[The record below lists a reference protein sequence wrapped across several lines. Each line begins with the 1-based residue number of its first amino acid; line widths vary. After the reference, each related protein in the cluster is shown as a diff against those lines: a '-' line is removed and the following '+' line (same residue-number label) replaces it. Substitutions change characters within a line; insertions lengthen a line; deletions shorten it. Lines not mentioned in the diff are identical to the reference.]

1 MILGS
6 TCFYS
11 NVRVSIMV
19 AEQDN
24 KIVAYIVSSQRT
36 ETSGRIISVG
46 VLKKYLC
53 QGIGSILVS
62 AMYPIFAANMLE
74 STIL

>member
-1 MILGS
+1 
-6 TCFYS
+6 
-11 NVRVSIMV
+11 MV

-24 KIVAYIVSSQRT
+24 KIVAYIISSQRT

-62 AMYPIFAANMLE
+62 AMCPIFAANMLE